1 MPKELI
7 IYTTKARRF
16 PLENKA
22 VVIGRALDCQIVLAD
37 KAVSRHHCSLTPSQD
52 GHWRL
57 EDLDSRAGT
66 LLDGEA
72 LSGPTLLPNGSWL
85 KVGSTSIQFGGGDD
99 SAVVLS
105 GEPVQDA
112 FLLGE
117 LLETMAGF
125 ARTDDLDEILR
136 TIVDRG
142 IRVASGTRG
151 ALFLTTENNDL
162 EAVVARDPNLGDLP
176 LEEAVSPKVPRET
189 LTTRRPVVGSEID
202 PQGVT
207 EEMPR
212 NLAEMP
218 RLSVVSVPLP
228 GDDGPR
234 GVLSVD
240 SMRAASDFGA
250 AELATL
256 ATLASHA
263 SLAIDR
269 AEAHKESAA
278 RQTRLEAENAQLRRK
293 LEADAPIG
301 QCPAMVSTLRLIQR
315 VAPSEA
321 TICLTG
327 ETGTGK
333 GLLARHLH
341 DLSPRSDGPFVVVDC
356 GALPETLIESELFGH
371 EKGAFT
377 GAARNH
383 LGRLR
388 EADGGTVL
396 LDEIGEIPL
405 PLQTRLLRFLQDRVV
420 QPVGGRPVPVDVRV
434 LGATHRDLEQMVQ
447 EGDFRQDL
455 YYRLAVMT
463 IRIPPLRE
471 RGEDVLL
478 LARRMLQHFQPPGG
492 GIQGFSREAG
502 EALLQHDWQGN
513 VRELEHRIQRAVLLS
528 TSPYLSSWDL
538 GLAEDGEEPPKPQTE
553 GDGLVPLPEARSRA
567 NERFERMY
575 LRRVL
580 TEAEGSVS
588 RAAELSGVSR
598 QAIHALLR
606 RHPEI
611 ES

>member
-1 MPKELI
+1 MPNELI

-16 PLENKA
+16 PLGNEP
-22 VVIGRALDCQIVLAD
+22 VMIGRSLDCQVVLAD
-37 KAVSRHHCSLTPSQD
+37 KAISRHHCKLSPGED
-52 GHWRL
+52 GRWLVTDL
-57 EDLDSRAGT
+57 ESRAGT
-66 LLDGEA
+66 LLDGEP
-72 LSGPTLLPNGSWL
+72 LSAPQVLSSGSWL
-85 KVGSTSIQFGGGDD
+85 KVGSTTIQFGGSGD

-142 IRVASGTRG
+142 IRVASGNRG
-151 ALFLTTENNDL
+151 ALFLTTENDDL
-162 EAVVARDPNLGDLP
+162 EAVVARDRELGDLP
-176 LEEAVSPKVPRET
+176 LKEAVSTEIPRET
-189 LTTRRPVVGSEID
+189 LTTRQPVVWSEID
-202 PQGVT
+202 PQGAT

-212 NLAEMP
+212 SLAEMP
-218 RLSVVSVPLP
+218 RLSVVCVPLP
-228 GDDGPR
+228 GEDGPR

-240 SMRAASDFGA
+240 SMRAASEFGA

-263 SLAIDR
+263 ALAMDR
-269 AEAHKESAA
+269 AKAHQQTAA
-278 RQTRLEAENAQLRRK
+278 RQTRLEAENARLRLK
-293 LEADAPIG
+293 LEAATPIG
-301 QCPAMVSTLRLIQR
+301 QCPAMISTLRLIQR
-315 VAPSEA
+315 VAPSDA

-333 GLLARHLH
+333 GLLARYLH
-341 DLSPRSDGPFVVVDC
+341 DISPRSGGPFIVVDC

-377 GAARNH
+377 GAARSR

-420 QPVGGRPVPVDVRV
+420 QPIGGRPVAVDVRV
-434 LGATHRDLEQMVQ
+434 LSATHRDLEERVSA
-447 EGDFRQDL
+447 GDFRRDL
-455 YYRLAVMT
+455 YYRLAIMT

-478 LARRMLQHFQPPGG
+478 LATKMLQRFQPTGE
-492 GIQGFSREAG
+492 GIQGFSRTAR
-502 EALLQHDWQGN
+502 EALLHHDWQGN
-513 VRELEHRIQRAVLLS
+513 VRELEHRIQRAVLLA

-538 GLAEDGEEPPKPQTE
+538 GLAEGGEDLPAPQPE
-553 GDGLVPLPEARSRA
+553 DDRLPPLPEARAAA
-567 NERFERMY
+567 NESFERHY
-575 LRRVL
+575 LGRVMA
-580 TEAEGSVS
+580 ESEGSVS
-588 RAAELSGVSR
+588 RAAELAGVSR
-598 QAIHALLR
+598 QALHALLK
-606 RHPEI
+606 RHPP
-611 ES
+611 